1 MLLVIIMDLNEKYN
15 KLINF
20 FKEISK
26 VPRNSKEEG
35 KIAEYL
41 CEFAASRNLWYRKDE
56 NNNVLIKK
64 KASIGLEDRKTILFQ
79 AHTDMVC
86 VKTQESNH
94 NFESDPIEIIENED
108 TLTAKNTTLG
118 ADDGIGVAFLL
129 LLLEDKDIKLP
140 NIECLF
146 TTEEEI
152 GMNGARSF
160 DYSDINASYLIN
172 LDGEEE
178 NTAIVGCA
186 GGVSVNYTKECKLE
200 DVTNT
205 VYEINV
211 TGLYGGHS
219 GVDIDKGRIN
229 SNYLIARLLNEL
241 ADVKIISFIGG
252 TKDNAIANSTRA
264 LFTTSTLEIDKTI
277 NSALCKFRFS
287 KEDRNSMVEVKP
299 VLTKNRMMCLNKE
312 DSKSVLSLIVKLKQD
327 VIEMS
332 KDIKNL
338 VETSGNIGIVRV
350 EEGNALIVESLRSSI
365 DSRKEEIKQENNEL
379 ALKLGFNILE
389 EGEYPGWKYNP
400 NSKLEKVYLEAYKQT
415 HNNEQPV
422 ICVIHAGV
430 ECGMIYENLPHLD
443 MISLGPD
450 VKDVHTVN
458 ETLYLDSCK
467 KMLETLICMINKL
480 D

>member
-1 MLLVIIMDLNEKYN
+1 MDLNEKYN

-41 CEFAASRNLWYRKDE
+41 CNFAASRNLWYRKDE

-64 KASIGLEDRKTILFQ
+64 KASKGYENKKTILFQ

-86 VKTQESNH
+86 VKTEKSTH
-94 NFESDPIEIIENED
+94 DFTTDPIEIIDNGE
-108 TLTAKNTTLG
+108 TLTAKDTTLG
-118 ADDGIGVAFLL
+118 ADDGIGVAFLML
-129 LLLEDKDIKLP
+129 LLDDEDIKLP

-152 GMNGARSF
+152 GMNGARAF
-160 DYSDINASYLIN
+160 DYSDIKASYLIN

-186 GGVSVNYTKECKLE
+186 GGVSVNYTKECNLE
-200 DVTNT
+200 DVNDT
-205 VYEINV
+205 VYELNV

-229 SNYLIARLLNEL
+229 SNYLVARLLNEL
-241 ADVKIISFIGG
+241 ADVKIVSFIGG
-252 TKDNAIANSTRA
+252 TKDNAIANSTKVI
-264 LFTTSTLEIDKTI
+264 FTTSTIEIDKTI
-277 NSALCKFRFS
+277 NSALCKFRFT
-287 KEDRNSMVEVKP
+287 KEDRNIKVEVKP
-299 VLTKNRMMCLNKE
+299 AVTKNRLMCMSKE
-312 DSKSVLSLIVKLKQD
+312 DSKNIFSLVIGLKQN

-332 KDIKNL
+332 KDIKGL
-338 VETSGNIGIVRV
+338 VETSGNIGIVKL
-350 EEGNALIVESLRSSI
+350 EEGKVLIVESLRSSI
-365 DSRKEEIKQENNEL
+365 DSRKEAIKEENNNL
-379 ALKLGFNILE
+379 ATKLGFNIVE

-400 NSKLEKVYLEAYKQT
+400 NSKLEKVYLDAYKQT
-415 HNNEQPV
+415 HSGEEPI
-422 ICVIHAGV
+422 ICAIHAGV

-458 ETLYLDSCK
+458 ETLYLNSCK
-467 KMLETLICMINKL
+467 KMLETLIYMIEKL

>member
-1 MLLVIIMDLNEKYN
+1 MDLNEKYS
-15 KLINF
+15 KLINL

-26 VPRNSKEEG
+26 VPRNSKEEE
-35 KIAEYL
+35 KIADYL
-41 CEFAASRNLWYRKDE
+41 CEFAKSRNLWYRKDK

-64 KASIGLEDRKTILFQ
+64 KASIGLEEKKTILFQ

-86 VKTQESNH
+86 VKTDDSNH
-94 NFESDPIEIIENED
+94 DFSSDAIEIID
-108 TLTAKNTTLG
+108 DGKTLTAKDTTLG

-129 LLLEDKDIKLP
+129 LFLDDNDIKLP
-140 NIECLF
+140 TIECLF

-160 DYSDINASYLIN
+160 DYSDIKASYLIN

-186 GGVSVNYTKECKLE
+186 GGVSVNYTKECNLE
-200 DVTNT
+200 DVSDT
-205 VYEINV
+205 VYELNI

-229 SNYLIARLLNEL
+229 SNYLAARLLNEL
-241 ADVKIISFIGG
+241 TDVKIVSFIGG
-252 TKDNAIANSTRA
+252 TKDNAIANNTKV
-264 LFTTSTLEIDKTI
+264 LFTTSSLEMDKTI

-287 KEDRNSMVEVKP
+287 KEDRNIKVEVKP
-299 VLTKNRMMCLNKE
+299 VVTKNRVMCMNKE
-312 DSKSVLSLIVKLKQD
+312 DSKSILSLIVKIKQG

-332 KDIKNL
+332 KDIKGL
-338 VETSGNIGIVRV
+338 VETSGNIGIVKV
-350 EEGNALIVESLRSSI
+350 EEGKIFIVESLRSSI
-365 DSRKEEIKQENNEL
+365 DNIKEEVKNENNAL
-379 ALKLGFNILE
+379 ALKLGFNISE
-389 EGEYPGWKYNP
+389 EGSYPGWKYNP
-400 NSKLEKVYLEAYKQT
+400 NSKLEKVYIESYKQT
-415 HNNEQPV
+415 HNNENPIV
-422 ICVIHAGV
+422 CAIHAGV
-430 ECGMIYENLPHLD
+430 ECGMIYENLSHLD

-467 KMLETLICMINKL
+467 KMLETLINIIDKL